1 LHSAQTQPTFG
12 QWPKVHFHFART
24 ETITILGHL
33 TAEERSN
40 KGCTP
45 NSEPVQ
51 YIICHR
57 LTLQASLAEPCQ
69 RDALQMTLTLITDE

>member
-1 LHSAQTQPTFG
+1 MHL
-12 QWPKVHFHFART
+12 HFART

-33 TAEERSN
+33 STKKKKKEVK

-45 NSEPVQ
+45 EPVQ

-57 LTLQASLAEPCQ
+57 LTLQASVAEPWQ
-69 RDALQMTLTLITDE
+69 RVALQMTLTLITDEQLG